1 MDELQKFK
9 ELFVKE
15 ASSLIDS
22 LEEILLDL
30 ETNANNQK
38 RIEEVFRVMHTLK
51 GVGSMYGYTGISDL
65 THGLENIYDKVRN
78 GQCSVTPD
86 IIEITFQSIDH
97 LYALL
102 DDPEVKIA
110 ANKEKQKLFQDKISA
125 IVNDFKSATPRTPLP
140 KVSKSEKSTYNIV
153 FQPQDEILDRHIS
166 ILYSFKD
173 LAEIGEIK
181 AIKSLS
187 TNDNHDRWSLFFVGA
202 CTRDEVEEA
211 LMFIWEYCTIEKV
224 ADFDLFNENELNE
237 RQNFIRQ
244 SETGSGSANAANAKL
259 ELAVAAAEVEA
270 ETITRIDGKAPS
282 VLESIRQ
289 NMNRISVDADKIDF
303 LMYLVSELITTNSQL
318 ALMTQSREF
327 DSIRM
332 QIEKLDML
340 SKQFRNNALEIRLI
354 PIRDVVPKF
363 QRMIRDVSRQLGKEV
378 EFVTEGMETEL
389 DKSSIDIIVEPLI
402 HIIRNSLDHGIE
414 TPEVRLER
422 GKSPKGTIRLSAWYS
437 GNNVFVRIDDDGKGI
452 DRNEIFKK
460 AVERELVDSH
470 AKLTDQEIYDLMCLP
485 GFSTASEVTNI
496 SGRGV
501 GMDVVKQK
509 IAEVRGELEISSQ
522 KEKGTTMIIKLQQ
535 SVAILDTLLVQT
547 ENMKWLIP
555 LSDVEVCSQ
564 VADKELVKAERLGTL
579 EFAGQMIPFVYLRR
593 HFQNDIINQR
603 KQNEKMPKMVVL
615 RKNELRFAVVTD
627 EIVGQHQAVL
637 KNLGRLLKHHP
648 EISAAS
654 LLGNG
659 EVAFLLDTNQFYQ
672 HFSKKEF

>member
-1 MDELQKFK
+1 MDDLQKFK

-15 ASSLIDS
+15 ASGLIDS

-30 ETNANNQK
+30 EVNANNPK

-78 GQCSVTPD
+78 GQCAVTPD

-102 DDPEVKIA
+102 EDPEVKVA
-110 ANKEKQKLFQDKISA
+110 ANKERQNHFQERISLL
-125 IVNDFKSATPRTPLP
+125 VKDFKAVARPTLP
-140 KVSKSEKSTYNIV
+140 QVKKSDKATYNIV
-153 FQPQDEILDRHIS
+153 FQPQEEIIDRRIS
-166 ILYSFKD
+166 VLYSFKD

-187 TNDNHDRWSLFFVGA
+187 SEDNKDRWSLFFVGA
-202 CTRDEVEEA
+202 CTREEVEEA

-224 ADFDLFNENELNE
+224 ADFDLFDENELNE
-237 RQNFIRQ
+237 RQRFIRQ
-244 SETGSGSANAANAKL
+244 FETGTGTPAISES
-259 ELAVAAAEVEA
+259 EVAVNHEDIAIE
-270 ETITRIDGKAPS
+270 ILGKTEGKTSS

-289 NMNRISVDADKIDF
+289 NMNRISVDADKIDY
-303 LMYLVSELITTNSQL
+303 LMYLVSELITTNSQI
-318 ALMTQSREF
+318 ALMTQSSEF
-327 DSIRM
+327 DPIRM
-332 QIEKLDML
+332 QIEKLDVL

-363 QRMIRDVSRQLGKEV
+363 QRMIRDMSRQLGKEV

-389 DKSSIDIIVEPLI
+389 DKSSIDIIVEPLL

-414 TPEVRLER
+414 TPEVRQDR
-422 GKSPKGTIRLSAWYS
+422 GKPSKGVIKLSAWYS

-452 DRNEIFKK
+452 DKGEIFKK
-460 AVERELVDSH
+460 AVEKGLIEPH
-470 AKLTDQEIYDLMCLP
+470 TKLSDQEIYDLMCMP
-485 GFSTASEVTNI
+485 GFSTAREITNI

-509 IAEVRGELEISSQ
+509 IAEVRGELEISSV

-535 SVAILDTLLVQT
+535 SVAILDTLLVKT

-555 LSDVEVCSQ
+555 LADVEVCSQ
-564 VADKELVKAERLGTL
+564 VADNDLMKGERLGTL
-579 EFAGQMIPFVYLRR
+579 EFAGQMIPFIYLRS
-593 HFQNDIINQR
+593 HFQRDMLNKY
-603 KQNEKMPKMVVL
+603 KQTKVMSKMVVL
-615 RKNELRFAVVTD
+615 RKNEVRFAVVTD

-672 HFSKKEF
+672 HFSKK

>member
-15 ASSLIDS
+15 ASGLIDS

-30 ETNANNQK
+30 EANANNHK

-78 GQCSVTPD
+78 GQCAVTPD

-102 DDPEVKIA
+102 EDPEVKVA
-110 ANKEKQKLFQDKISA
+110 ANRDRQNHFQERISLL
-125 IVNDFKSATPRTPLP
+125 VKDFKAVARPTLP
-140 KVSKSEKSTYNIV
+140 QVKKSDKATYNIV
-153 FQPQDEILDRHIS
+153 FQPQEEIIDRRIS
-166 ILYSFKD
+166 VLYSFKD

-187 TNDNHDRWSLFFVGA
+187 SEDSQDRWSLFFVGA
-202 CTRDEVEEA
+202 CTREEVEEA

-224 ADFDLFNENELNE
+224 ADFDLFDENELNE
-237 RQNFIRQ
+237 RQRFIRQ
-244 SETGSGSANAANAKL
+244 YETDINVTAATEGEVIGNHDDTAV
-259 ELAVAAAEVEA
+259 ELVSKAE
-270 ETITRIDGKAPS
+270 GKSSS

-289 NMNRISVDADKIDF
+289 NMNRISVDSDKIDY
-303 LMYLVSELITTNSQL
+303 LMYLVSELITTNSQI
-318 ALMTQSREF
+318 ALMTQSSEF
-327 DSIRM
+327 DPIRM
-332 QIEKLDML
+332 QIEKLDVL

-363 QRMIRDVSRQLGKEV
+363 QRMIRDMSRQLGKEV

-389 DKSSIDIIVEPLI
+389 DKSSIDIIVEPLL

-414 TPEVRLER
+414 TPEVRLDR
-422 GKSPKGTIRLSAWYS
+422 GKPSKGVIKLSAWYS

-452 DRNEIFKK
+452 DKGEIFKK
-460 AVERELVDSH
+460 AVEKGLIEPHS
-470 AKLTDQEIYDLMCLP
+470 KLSDQEIYDLMCMP
-485 GFSTASEVTNI
+485 GFSTAREVTNI

-509 IAEVRGELEISSQ
+509 IAEVRGELEISSV

-535 SVAILDTLLVQT
+535 SVAILDTLLVKT

-564 VADKELVKAERLGTL
+564 VADNDLVKGERLGTL
-579 EFAGQMIPFVYLRR
+579 EFAGQMIPFIYLRS
-593 HFQNDIINQR
+593 HFQRDMLNKY
-603 KQNEKMPKMVVL
+603 KQTKVMSKMVVL
-615 RKNELRFAVVTD
+615 RKNEVRFAVVTD

-672 HFSKKEF
+672 HFSKK

>member
-1 MDELQKFK
+1 MDELEKFK

-15 ASSLIDS
+15 ASGLIDS

-30 ETNANNQK
+30 EANANNQK

-78 GQCSVTPD
+78 GQCAVTPD

-102 DDPEVKIA
+102 EDPEVKVA
-110 ANKEKQKLFQDKISA
+110 ANRDRQNHFQERISLL
-125 IVNDFKSATPRTPLP
+125 VKDFKAVARPTLP
-140 KVSKSEKSTYNIV
+140 QVKKSDKATYNIV
-153 FQPQDEILDRHIS
+153 FQPQEEIIDRRIS
-166 ILYSFKD
+166 VLYSFKD

-187 TNDNHDRWSLFFVGA
+187 SEDSQDRWSLFFVGA
-202 CTRDEVEEA
+202 CTREEVEEA

-224 ADFDLFNENELNE
+224 ADFDLFDENELNE
-237 RQNFIRQ
+237 RQRFIRQ
-244 SETGSGSANAANAKL
+244 YETDINVTAATEGEVIGNHDDIAV
-259 ELAVAAAEVEA
+259 ELVSKAE
-270 ETITRIDGKAPS
+270 GKSSS

-289 NMNRISVDADKIDF
+289 NMNRISVDSDKIDY
-303 LMYLVSELITTNSQL
+303 LMYLVSELITTNSQI
-318 ALMTQSREF
+318 ALMTQSSEF
-327 DSIRM
+327 EPIRM
-332 QIEKLDML
+332 QIEKLDVL

-363 QRMIRDVSRQLGKEV
+363 QRMIRDMSRQLGKEV

-389 DKSSIDIIVEPLI
+389 DKSSIDIIVEPLL

-414 TPEVRLER
+414 TPEVRLDR
-422 GKSPKGTIRLSAWYS
+422 GKPSKGVIKLSAWYS

-452 DRNEIFKK
+452 DKGEIFKK
-460 AVERELVDSH
+460 AVEKGLIEPHS
-470 AKLTDQEIYDLMCLP
+470 KLSDQEIYDLMCMP
-485 GFSTASEVTNI
+485 GFSTAREVTNI

-509 IAEVRGELEISSQ
+509 IAEVRGELEISSV

-535 SVAILDTLLVQT
+535 SVAILDTLLVKT

-564 VADKELVKAERLGTL
+564 VADNDLVKGERLGTL
-579 EFAGQMIPFVYLRR
+579 EFAGQMIPFIYLRS
-593 HFQNDIINQR
+593 HFQRDMLNKY
-603 KQNEKMPKMVVL
+603 KQTKVMSKMVVL
-615 RKNELRFAVVTD
+615 RKNEVRFAVVTD

-672 HFSKKEF
+672 HFSKK

>member
-1 MDELQKFK
+1 MDDLQKFK

-15 ASSLIDS
+15 ASGLIDS

-30 ETNANNQK
+30 EANANNQK

-78 GQCSVTPD
+78 GQCAVTPD

-102 DDPEVKIA
+102 EDPEVKVA
-110 ANKEKQKLFQDKISA
+110 ANKERQSHFQERISYL
-125 IVNDFKSATPRTPLP
+125 VKDFKAVARPTLP
-140 KVSKSEKSTYNIV
+140 QVKKSDKATYNIV
-153 FQPQDEILDRHIS
+153 FQPQEEIIDRRIS
-166 ILYSFKD
+166 VLYSFKD

-187 TNDNHDRWSLFFVGA
+187 SEDNKDRWSLFFVGA
-202 CTRDEVEEA
+202 CTREEVEEA
-211 LMFIWEYCTIEKV
+211 LMFIWEYCTIERV
-224 ADFDLFNENELNE
+224 ADFDLFDDNELNE
-237 RQNFIRQ
+237 RQRFIRQ
-244 SETGSGSANAANAKL
+244 FETGVSVPAIAESESIGNHDDAAVEVLAKS
-259 ELAVAAAEVEA
+259 E
-270 ETITRIDGKAPS
+270 GKTSS

-289 NMNRISVDADKIDF
+289 NMNRISVDADKIDY
-303 LMYLVSELITTNSQL
+303 LMYLVSELITTNSQI
-318 ALMTQSREF
+318 ALMTQSSEF
-327 DSIRM
+327 DPIRM
-332 QIEKLDML
+332 QIEKLDVL

-363 QRMIRDVSRQLGKEV
+363 QRMIRDMSRQLGKEV

-389 DKSSIDIIVEPLI
+389 DKSSIDIIVEPLL

-414 TPEVRLER
+414 TPDVRLDR
-422 GKSPKGTIRLSAWYS
+422 GKPGKGVIRLSAWYS

-452 DRNEIFKK
+452 DKGEIFKK
-460 AVERELVDSH
+460 AVEKGLIEPHS
-470 AKLTDQEIYDLMCLP
+470 KLSDQEIYDLMCMP
-485 GFSTASEVTNI
+485 GFSTAREITNI

-509 IAEVRGELEISSQ
+509 IAEVRGELEISSV

-535 SVAILDTLLVQT
+535 SVAILDTLLVKT

-555 LSDVEVCSQ
+555 LADVEVCSQ
-564 VADKELVKAERLGTL
+564 VADNDLVKGERLGTL
-579 EFAGQMIPFVYLRR
+579 EFAGQMIPFIYLRS
-593 HFQNDIINQR
+593 HFQRDMLNKF
-603 KQNEKMPKMVVL
+603 KQTKVMSKMVVL
-615 RKNELRFAVVTD
+615 RKNEVRFAVVTD

-672 HFSKKEF
+672 HFSKK